1 VNYGLT
7 PRPQLGPDELAA
19 LVAVAQE
26 IMAQQKSRPVMVEPV
41 PNWRFSGRWFNAG
54 HFANRRPRL
63 FN

>member
-7 PRPQLGPDELAA
+7 PRPVLAPDELAA
-19 LVAVAQE
+19 LRAAAQE
-26 IMAQQKSRPVMVEPV
+26 ILQQQKSVPLVVDSV

-54 HFANRRPRL
+54 HFSNRRPQL

>member
-7 PRPQLGPDELAA
+7 PRPQLAPDEMAA
-19 LVAVAQE
+19 LVAAAQE
-26 IMAQQKSRPVMVEPV
+26 IMLQRESVPLIMDPV

-54 HFANRRPRL
+54 HFSNRRPQL